1 MQAAWAL
8 LLCRIQLMWLLCR
21 AGLSPRAPG
30 CRASVSGTRTGLLMG
45 GEAPR
50 TNRLKKGFQK
60 GSCQHP
66 CPHDRISFH
75 RWVLP
80 LTVSPEEVPVLS
92 CLSVRFSKISKW
104 VRLRIL
110 PNYCLC
116 LRECEIFISK
126 SLLVSHIQALVSS
139 KPDVPVAHLSGAGHT
154 GFGAQC
160 GFRPLNPWGEF
171 YTCNILL
178 VMHCLPRDVALD
190 HIMSPPL

>member
-30 CRASVSGTRTGLLMG
+30 CRASVSGTRTGPLMG

-50 TNRLKKGFQK
+50 ANRLKKGFQK

-126 SLLVSHIQALVSS
+126 SLLALPYSS
-139 KPDVPVAHLSGAGHT
+139 PGGLKARCSGGSSFWCRTHRLWSLVWVQTPQSLGRILHL
-154 GFGAQC
+154 
-160 GFRPLNPWGEF
+160 
-171 YTCNILL
+171 
-178 VMHCLPRDVALD
+178 
-190 HIMSPPL
+190 